1 MSPDRESVRADG
13 SRDRTAVV
21 RAVRAAPG
29 AFDEPH
35 RALVDDSARGA
46 ALRRRATETS
56 PKTVDGDR
64 IVAEYDALSARER
77 RLVWRLWT
85 LDSISLGLIL
95 SGPAYADNPV
105 LYATRTVRDLTGYAL
120 SDLRG
125 ENPRLLQ
132 GPETEPGAVADLRE
146 AITSWDEVTVE
157 LTNYRADGTRFR
169 NRVSLAPLRG
179 TDGTVAHWLG
189 VQGRVDRE

>member
-1 MSPDRESVRADG
+1 MALRDDLVRTVRAEAG
-13 SRDRTAVV
+13 AFRDRHRTLCD
-21 RAVRAAPG
+21 RHGLAA
-29 AFDEPH
+29 E
-35 RALVDDSARGA
+35 
-46 ALRRRATETS
+46 LRRRARETS
-56 PKTVDGDR
+56 PEATGSDR
-64 IVAEYDALSARER
+64 VVACDDLSPRVR

-85 LDSISLGLIL
+85 LDTAPLGLIL

-105 LYATRTVRDLTGYAL
+105 RYATRTVRDLTGYAL

-157 LTNYRADGTRFR
+157 LTNYRADGTQFR

-189 VQGRVDRE
+189 VQGRVDPE